1 MAAVACL
8 ILRKYSGG
16 LRGRDR
22 SVLEPALGKDGHLE
36 FEHRANAARDDL
48 PLQGV
53 QSLVRPFS
61 QLGERNRLG
70 NCDYGR
76 TSVGTETVESVFA
89 RARVASDTPAAIAAR
104 VGERVFD
111 GVDAPSFLI
120 EHPVVDDAPDR
131 ELAVLLDRIVLE
143 VLIAAITVDE
153 QQPIRIALA
162 NPGEQR

>member
-22 SVLEPALGKDGHLE
+22 SVLEPALGKNGHLE
-36 FEHRANAARDDL
+36 SEHRANAARHDL
-48 PLQGV
+48 AFQGV
-53 QSLVRPFS
+53 QSLVLAFS
-61 QLGERNRLG
+61 QLGERNRFG
-70 NCDYGR
+70 NCDYGG

-89 RARVASDTPAAIAAR
+89 RARVASDTAAAIAAR

-131 ELAVLLDRIVLE
+131 ELAVLFDWIILE
-143 VLIAAITVDE
+143 VLIAAVAVDE
-153 QQPIRIALA
+153 QQPLRIPLA
-162 NPGEQR
+162 NTSE